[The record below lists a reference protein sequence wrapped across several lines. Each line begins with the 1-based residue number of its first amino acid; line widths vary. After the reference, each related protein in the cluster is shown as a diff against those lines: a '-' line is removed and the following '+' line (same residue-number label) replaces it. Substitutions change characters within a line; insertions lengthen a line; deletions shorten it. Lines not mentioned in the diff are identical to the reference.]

1 MTSNLIATAF
11 AAKTLHAPVRILGT
25 LTDNSRNRVK
35 VVTLRGGVGGWSKP
49 GMEFAIEQG
58 SLRDIRSEP
67 VAAPPAPPAPVEV
80 VTEVAQDIPVAEPVS
95 PELLA
100 ALTELASLRA
110 AAVANFERPTGGRG
124 KRGLQRTNSALRRA
138 AKLVEQ
144 CRVAECAVVALGG
157 SVD

>member
-25 LTDNSRNRVK
+25 LTDNSRDRVK
-35 VVTLRGGVGGWSKP
+35 VVTLRGGVGGWSRP

-67 VAAPPAPPAPVEV
+67 VAAPPAPVEI
-80 VTEVAQDIPVAEPVS
+80 VTEVAKDIPVVS
-95 PELLA
+95 SELLA
-100 ALTELASLRA
+100 ALTELASLRT

-124 KRGLQRTNSALRRA
+124 KKGKRRTDAALKRA
-138 AKLVEQ
+138 AKLAEQ
-144 CRVAECAVVALGG
+144 CHAAERAVVALGG